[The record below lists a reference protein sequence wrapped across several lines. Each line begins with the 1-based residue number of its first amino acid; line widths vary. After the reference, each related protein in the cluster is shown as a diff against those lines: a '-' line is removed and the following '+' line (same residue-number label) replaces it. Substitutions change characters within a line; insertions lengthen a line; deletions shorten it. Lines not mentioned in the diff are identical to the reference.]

1 MYKCTSTKYSL
12 YLLILFFL
20 SCLISGCNGR
30 SGKECEKISPPDIQ
44 DVLKKI
50 NMKNANITYIKNSP
64 LTGVCEVAIEKEGRP
79 QIFYLD
85 AEKNYLIFGK
95 LVEMKTM
102 TSLTDKSAREI
113 LDKKRIDTSQ
123 ISLNAALVLG
133 DPKAA
138 KKIIIFTDP
147 ECPYCGNLH
156 KTMKQIIEKRKDIA
170 FYIKMY
176 PLEFHKDAYWKSRSI
191 VCNNSLQ
198 LLEDC
203 FNKKEISKTECP
215 TEEIDN
221 NLKLAKSL
229 GITGTPA
236 IIFPDG
242 KMRMGALPEAELI
255 KLIDGKK

>member
-1 MYKCTSTKYSL
+1 MRKYISVSIVLCLLMCCMVCPAFAKDGVKKKGCDAISTQ
-12 YLLILFFL
+12 
-20 SCLISGCNGR
+20 
-30 SGKECEKISPPDIQ
+30 DIQ
-44 DVLKKI
+44 DILQKI
-50 NMKNANITYIKNSP
+50 NAGNMKILNIKPSP
-64 LTGVCEVAIEKEGRP
+64 LAGICEVALDSGGQP
-79 QIFYLD
+79 SIFYFDL
-85 AEKNYLIFGK
+85 AKTHLIFGN
-95 LVEMKTM
+95 LVELKTM
-102 TSLTDKSAREI
+102 NNLTAQSATEI
-113 LDKKRIDTSQ
+113 QDRNRIDLSQ
-123 ISLNAALVLG
+123 IPLNAALVLG